1 MRQIYIYNNFI
12 RDMAYT
18 LTALRFELHDSIY
31 LKYNLESTASL
42 IPGHKIV
49 EVIAAFVETTIH

>member
-1 MRQIYIYNNFI
+1 
-12 RDMAYT
+12 MAYT

-31 LKYNLESTASL
+31 LKYNLESTASQ

-49 EVIAAFVETTIH
+49 EVIAQFVETTIH